1 MQDPQGE
8 KRAKTMATMNAVDCP
23 DAAPKPAAAPV
34 ASFAPLPPLPAG
46 RTWRLGSTSYV
57 YPADVLPNV
66 ERLAGQVEDI
76 ELVLFESD
84 DVSNL
89 PDATTIDHLANLAA
103 RHDFTYTVHLPIDRD
118 LGSPDPAERRAC
130 VAQAQRIF
138 DLVAPLRPAAYLL
151 HLQGVVA
158 DAPPARVARWQADTA
173 QALDEL
179 LAGGIAPQLL
189 CVENLQFPFAWCEP
203 LVARFELSV
212 CIDTGHLWLT
222 GADAVAHARR
232 HLPRTRV
239 VHLHGER
246 DGRDHLSLAA
256 TDPDRLAAF
265 VRTLADYRGVVT
277 LEVFSRDETASSI
290 TCLREI
296 LPCPNC

>member
-1 MQDPQGE
+1 M
-8 KRAKTMATMNAVDCP
+8 AKMGLANLRDAERKPAVP
-23 DAAPKPAAAPV
+23 DAVP
-34 ASFAPLPPLPAG
+34 FAPLPPLPSG
-46 RTWRLGSTSYV
+46 RAWRLGSTSYV

-89 PDATTIDHLANLAA
+89 PDAATIDRLASLAG
-103 RHDFTYTVHLPIDRD
+103 RHGFSYTVHLPIDRD

-138 DLVAPLRPAAYLL
+138 DLAAPLHPAAYLL
-151 HLQGVVA
+151 HLQGVA
-158 DAPPARVARWQADTA
+158 PDAPPERVARWQADTTL
-173 QALDEL
+173 ALEEL
-179 LAGGIAPQLL
+179 LAGGIAPELL
-189 CVENLQFPFAWCEP
+189 CVENLQYPYAWCEP
-203 LVARFELSV
+203 LIARFGLSV

-222 GADAVAHARR
+222 GADAVVHARR

-239 VHLHGER
+239 VHLHGECG
-246 DGRDHLSLAA
+246 GRDHLSLAA
-256 TDPDRLAAF
+256 TDPARLAAF
-265 VRTLADYRGVVT
+265 LRTLADYRGVVT

-296 LPCPNC
+296 LPCLR